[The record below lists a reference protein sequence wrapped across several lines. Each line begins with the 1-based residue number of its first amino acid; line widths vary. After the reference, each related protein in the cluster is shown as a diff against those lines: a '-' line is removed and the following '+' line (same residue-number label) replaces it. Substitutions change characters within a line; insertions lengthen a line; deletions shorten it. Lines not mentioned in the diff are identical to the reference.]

1 MKITTSAIAGLTV
14 VALFGQTPTKV
25 DYLDQ
30 LKNQPY
36 LTSDNNT
43 KYTTL
48 DQACTAATTAG
59 VSLVVGRRWTMTT
72 QSVACDL
79 VFVKGGMLVP
89 SSGQT
94 VTLTGTVTA
103 PPFQI
108 FDITAGGSVLI
119 TSGTPV
125 TDAWFGTTSAAFYA
139 ACAAAVTTGQRLAI
153 TRTWSITTSST
164 CAANLEFSGGKLTLN
179 GGVTATLS
187 GTVTAPPS
195 QVFNISPGGT
205 VLITGAIEKAYPQ
218 WWGALANN
226 SHDDTASLQACINAA
241 AAIGGECFM
250 PAGVYRVTA
259 LTLPPTVVNNWK
271 LLRLTGTGNI
281 QNVNQAYGS
290 QIICTTSADCLS
302 QTSTAFADNTYD
314 LRNFSL
320 TGNGTSSG
328 NGIYIC
334 CGVQAAPIVRISA
347 VSVFNFK
354 GTGKFGFYL
363 DGPED
368 SSLYDDVA
376 NDNYGCAKFS
386 GAFNAN
392 NVLNFT
398 CQQSTGP
405 DGVVFE
411 DLSGVNWVGGVI
423 QSNTKSG
430 MRFHGTA
437 GMKIQQ
443 THFENNNSSVT
454 PGEGGMVF
462 DSKGGAN
469 NQHIIVEGGFYASP
483 RDNILT
489 RSDGTAN
496 AVNVTIENLYMAGVA
511 TPQIAMDANT
521 IAWFITGTV
530 SGCTQVSDL
539 GRYNRIVYQNAL
551 ITCNGSS
558 VQEFQGKVGINSNS
572 FLVAPFQIQ
581 AASGGETL
589 RVGSADSYYYLRE
602 AYNGGGA
609 GPILGGNWA
618 SAGEYNLFT
627 SEIRNPWMG
636 FNAVMQLWSRTFAQ
650 MAAMCCAQT
659 ANGAMLYCSDCN
671 STCTAGGGTGQR
683 CFRVNNNWTN

>member
-1 MKITTSAIAGLTV
+1 MSIRNLIPPLLCLS
-14 VALFGQTPTKV
+14 LFAQTKV
-25 DYLDQ
+25 DYGTQ
-30 LKNQPY
+30 IKNGPG
-36 LTSDNNT
+36 LFSD
-43 KYTTL
+43 
-48 DQACTAATTAG
+48 
-59 VSLVVGRRWTMTT
+59 
-72 QSVACDL
+72 
-79 VFVKGGMLVP
+79 
-89 SSGQT
+89 SSP
-94 VTLTGTVTA
+94 VYGT
-103 PPFQI
+103 I
-108 FDITAGGSVLI
+108 
-119 TSGTPV
+119 
-125 TDAWFGTTSAAFYA
+125 YA
-139 ACAAAVTTGQRLAI
+139 ACAAAVTAGQALAV
-153 TRTWSITTSST
+153 TRQWAVSTSST
-164 CAANLEFSGGKLTLN
+164 CAANLHFFGGKLTVSN
-179 GGVTATLS
+179 GVTATLS
-187 GTVTAPPS
+187 GTVTSPPS
-195 QVFNISPGGT
+195 QIFDTSPGGT

-259 LTLPPTVVNNWK
+259 LTLPPTVINNWK

-302 QTSTAFADNTYD
+302 QTSTVFADNTYD
-314 LRNFSL
+314 LRNFSM
-320 TGNGTSSG
+320 TGSGTSSG

-354 GTGKFGFYL
+354 GTGKYGFYL

-398 CQQSTGP
+398 CQQSIGP
-405 DGVVFE
+405 DGVLFE
-411 DLSGVNWVGGVI
+411 DLSGVNWVGGVV
-423 QSNTKSG
+423 QSNLKSG
-430 MRFHGTA
+430 MRIHNSA
-437 GMKIQQ
+437 GMKIQE

-454 PGEGGMVF
+454 PGEGGLVF

-496 AVNVTIENLYMAGVA
+496 AVFVTIENLYMAGVA
-511 TPQIAMDANT
+511 APQIAMDANT
-521 IAWFITGTV
+521 IGWFISGTV
-530 SGCTQVSDL
+530 SGCAQVSDL
-539 GRYNRIVYQNAL
+539 GVANRIVYRNQL
-551 ITCNGSS
+551 ITCHGNA
-558 VQEFQGKVGINSNS
+558 VQNFEGNVGINMAGADPS
-572 FLVAPFQIQ
+572 APLQITT
-581 AASGGETL
+581 ASGGEAL
-589 RVGSADSYYYLRE
+589 RVGDPSSYYYLRE

-609 GPILGGNWA
+609 GPILGGNW
-618 SAGEYNLFT
+618 SATGEYNLFT
-627 SEIRNPWMG
+627 SDIRNPWMG
-636 FNAVMQLWSRTFAQ
+636 FNAVLQLWSRTFAQ
-650 MAAMCCAQT
+650 MSALCCSAAT
-659 ANGAMLYCSDCN
+659 NGAMLYCTDCN

-683 CFRVNNNWTN
+683 CFRVNSNWTN